1 MTFNDKYEYKTL
13 PMNKKANT
21 LLKVVE
27 FDSAKRRKKKT
38 IKTILKVL
46 QDEYNFVKK

>member
-27 FDSAKRRKKKT
+27 YDSAKRRKKKN
-38 IKTILKVL
+38 IKEIKKMNIILLK
-46 QDEYNFVKK
+46 NK